1 MLCHH
6 SCIRKLQLIY
16 GTTMSELR
24 RLKKQILHLK
34 LTAKT
39 VTKIVTKTVTKT
51 DSKCYKANI
60 KANKYY
66 DPA

>member
-1 MLCHH
+1 
-6 SCIRKLQLIY
+6 
-16 GTTMSELR
+16 MSELR

-60 KANKYY
+60 KTGKDY